1 MRPNRRRSVLEIN
14 LTPLLDVLFSILF
27 IVMMA
32 GMQNEE
38 GMKEDYQQQI
48 DRLEQEKAGL
58 SEQLDNYRDQM
69 DNFREYQKEMI
80 LLTVRNVV
88 RGDDHYLLIYQG
100 AEPDEIE
107 SIQMG
112 TDRTENTRARI
123 ESLVSGYAER
133 EEGYPVYIV
142 FNCDKSRIYTAEYR
156 AVIEAFNAMQGT
168 YKAVFFKVME
178 EKR

>member
-1 MRPNRRRSVLEIN
+1 MRSNRRRSVLEIN

-38 GMKEDYQQQI
+38 GMREDYRQQI
-48 DRLEQEKAGL
+48 DRLEQEKDAL
-58 SEQLDNYRDQM
+58 SEKLDDYRDQM
-69 DNFREYQKEMI
+69 ENFRDYQREMI
-80 LLTVRNVV
+80 FLTVRNVV

-100 AEPDEIE
+100 LEPDEIE

-112 TDRTENTRARI
+112 IDRTENTRARI
-123 ESLVSGYAER
+123 ESLVVGLAEC

-156 AVIEAFNAMQGT
+156 AVVETFNTLQGT
-168 YKAVFFKVME
+168 YKEVFFKVME

>member
-1 MRPNRRRSVLEIN
+1 MRSNRRRSVLEIN

-38 GMKEDYQQQI
+38 GMREDYRQQI

-58 SEQLDNYRDQM
+58 SEKLDDYRAQM
-69 DNFREYQKEMI
+69 ENLRDYQREMI
-80 LLTVRNVV
+80 FLTVRNVT
-88 RGDDHYLLIYQG
+88 RGEEHYLLIYQG
-100 AEPDEIE
+100 LEPDEIE

-112 TDRTENTRARI
+112 IDRTENTRARI
-123 ESLVSGYAER
+123 ESLVVGLAEG

-156 AVIEAFNAMQGT
+156 AVVETFNTLQGT
-168 YKAVFFKVME
+168 YKEVFFKVME